1 MKIAILDDYQRV
13 ALKLADWNALSSG
26 TEVIAFDNHLA
37 DNDAITKRLDSFDVI
52 VAMRERTAFPRAL
65 LERLPKLE
73 LLITTGAR
81 NASIDMNAAANLG
94 ILVCGTRSGGPSTAE
109 LAWGLILS
117 LLRHIPQEFDSVRK
131 GGWQTTL
138 GTEARGKT
146 LGLLGL
152 GNLGSHMAVIG
163 KAFGMTVIAWSQNL
177 TAERAAQFGAT
188 LVSKDDLF
196 ASSDVIS
203 IHLVL
208 SDRTRGLVGA
218 RELGLMKPTAYLINT
233 SRGPIVDEKAL
244 LKILEGHKIAGAG
257 LDVFEPEPLPP
268 GHPFTKLDN
277 VVLTPHLGY
286 VTLDGYKVMYPDA
299 VEDIKAYLSGQ
310 PTRVLNPDVIG
321 KNRGVRAN
329 KG

>member
-1 MKIAILDDYQRV
+1 VKIAILDDYQKV
-13 ALKLADWNALSSG
+13 ALKMADWGSLPEG

-37 DNDAITKRLDSFDVI
+37 DIDAVTKRLETYDVV

-65 LERLPKLE
+65 LERLSKLE
-73 LLITTGAR
+73 LLVTTGAR
-81 NASIDMNAAANLG
+81 NASIDMTAAANLG
-94 ILVCGTRSGGPSTAE
+94 ILVCGTRGGGPSTAE

-117 LLRHIPQEFDSVRK
+117 LLRHIPQEFESVRQ
-131 GGWQTTL
+131 GRWETTV

-177 TAERAAQFGAT
+177 TAERANQFGAT

-196 ASSDVIS
+196 ARSDVLS

-218 RELGLMKPTAYLINT
+218 RELGLMKPTAYLVNT

-244 LKILEGHKIAGAG
+244 LKTLQEHRIAGAG
-257 LDVFEPEPLPP
+257 LDVFDPEPLPS
-268 GHPFTKLDN
+268 GHPFSKLDN

-286 VTLDGYKVMYPDA
+286 VTQEGYKVMYPDA
-299 VEDIKAYLSGQ
+299 VEDIKAYLSGK
-310 PTRVLNPDVIG
+310 PTRVLNPDVLG
-321 KNRGVRAN
+321 KNRGVKAN
-329 KG
+329 RG